1 MVLELRDV
9 RVRYANG
16 ALGILDVS
24 LSVQDGATVAFF
36 GPNGAG
42 KSTTSRAISG
52 FLKTE
57 GARIIGGDVVFD
69 GKRINGL
76 EPHRVARLGI
86 ALVPERNKV
95 FPNLSVHEN
104 LGALGTRPVRARRA
118 ELTERVYELFPILDR
133 RRHQAAG
140 RLSGGERQMLAI
152 GRAML
157 LDPKMLVIDEMTLG
171 LHHSLQQPL
180 YAAVSRIAGDGTSV
194 LIVDENSELAI
205 EVADYFY
212 EIREGR
218 VVDHGSADSF
228 TREETYA
235 EEHGVTG

>member
-1 MVLELRDV
+1 MVLELRNV

-24 LSVQDGATVAFF
+24 LAVGEGKTVAFF

-42 KSTTSRAISG
+42 KSTTSRAVSG

-57 GARIIGGDVVFD
+57 GARIIAGDVIFD
-69 GKRINGL
+69 GRRINGL

-86 ALVPERNKV
+86 ALVPERSKV
-95 FPNLSVHEN
+95 FPNLTVHEN
-104 LGALGTRPVRARRA
+104 LGALGTRPDKNRRA
-118 ELTERVYELFPILDR
+118 ELTDRVYDLFPILFQR
-133 RRHQAAG
+133 RRQAAG

-157 LDPKMLVIDEMTLG
+157 LDPKLLVVDEMTLG
-171 LHHSLQQPL
+171 LHHSLQRPL
-180 YAAVSRIAGDGTSV
+180 YDAVARIAADGTSV
-194 LIVDENSELAI
+194 LIVDENSALAI

-218 VVDHGSADSF
+218 VVDDGPAEDFVRTESF
-228 TREETYA
+228 A
-235 EEHGVTG
+235 EEHGVAS